1 MTRGSYGPLTLEGVR
16 EAGGLH
22 VACRRCCG
30 CVALA
35 ARAQQADHV
44 RRVGVLMNSNPTER
58 VYQSYFAM
66 FVQKVIRSAGVEA
79 REHCAAQRVR
89 YANGYVGPTP

>member
-1 MTRGSYGPLTLEGVR
+1 
-16 EAGGLH
+16 
-22 VACRRCCG
+22 
-30 CVALA
+30 
-35 ARAQQADHV
+35 
-44 RRVGVLMNSNPTER
+44 

-89 YANGYVGPTP
+89 YANGYVGLTP

>member
-1 MTRGSYGPLTLEGVR
+1 VR
-16 EAGGLH
+16 RADFMSFVGGAV
-22 VACRRCCG
+22 VAWP
-30 CVALA
+30 LA

-58 VYQSYFAM
+58 VYRSYFAM
-66 FVQKVIRSAGVEA
+66 FVQKAIRSAGVEA